1 MVLSHLNTIVIKKWR
16 RRKKCVCLCISLC
29 FFGLKVQQKSHFS
42 HNFAMVRKGHLE
54 KSLLEESNHFVSVK
68 LCTVW
73 IAKVHDSY
81 NGYPELLITT
91 AGAMQASLN
100 TKLCANA
107 Y

>member
-1 MVLSHLNTIVIKKWR
+1 M
-16 RRKKCVCLCISLC
+16 
-29 FFGLKVQQKSHFS
+29 
-42 HNFAMVRKGHLE
+42 ARKGHLE

-68 LCTVW
+68 LSTVW

-91 AGAMQASLN
+91 AGAVQASLN
-100 TKLCANA
+100 TKPCANA